1 MDSLSTGNR
10 RNLAFLQILRRL
22 NFREAGS
29 GEGAGSI
36 LEEKRS
42 SAVRIKEKWHL
53 PHVWNQRRWWQG
65 GKRGLRSSSDFSF
78 VASVNLEIVFY
89 KEANSESGKDSEAS
103 R

>member
-1 MDSLSTGNR
+1 M
-10 RNLAFLQILRRL
+10 AFLQILRRL

-36 LEEKRS
+36 LEEKS
-42 SAVRIKEKWHL
+42 STVRIKEKWHL
-53 PHVWNQRRWWQG
+53 PHIWNQRRWQG
-65 GKRGLRSSSDFSF
+65 GERGLRSRFDFSF